1 MPTLPA
7 FSVKERVNHSPHLV
21 IVGAGASVA
30 ATPRGD
36 RRGKRLPVMADFV
49 DRLNLAPTMDR
60 SGIRWRHR
68 NFEDIYDEL
77 VTQGGRSEQV
87 LSIENTVNT
96 YFASLELPT
105 EATIYDYLLLCL
117 REKDAIAT
125 FNWDPFLA
133 QAFARNAH
141 LGRLPR
147 IYFLHGNVAI
157 GYCLPCKGKCF
168 ISDKCCPKC
177 GKPLSATKL
186 LYPVKNKDYS
196 SDPFIRNEWKAVTM
210 ILERAYL
217 LTIFGYSAPSGDAAA
232 VELMKGAW
240 EKNGTKELA
249 QVEMVDIKSKRELHR
264 TWSPF
269 ITRSHYR
276 AIKSLLPRSLLAW
289 HPRRSCEAIAFATL
303 QNDPWDDNYIPRFRN
318 LKHLQEWV
326 KALIREEDDFE
337 KSGTPLNSQP
347 SR

>member
-7 FSVKERVNHSPHLV
+7 FSVKERVNYSPHLV

-60 SGIRWRHR
+60 LGIRWRHR

-77 VTQGGRSEQV
+77 VTQGGHSEQV
-87 LSIENTVNT
+87 LSIENTINT

-157 GYCLPCKGKCF
+157 GYCLPCKVSVSF
-168 ISDKCCPKC
+168 QTNVARSAENHSRL
-177 GKPLSATKL
+177 LS
-186 LYPVKNKDYS
+186 
-196 SDPFIRNEWKAVTM
+196 FC
-210 ILERAYL
+210 
-217 LTIFGYSAPSGDAAA
+217 
-232 VELMKGAW
+232 
-240 EKNGTKELA
+240 
-249 QVEMVDIKSKRELHR
+249 
-264 TWSPF
+264 
-269 ITRSHYR
+269 TRSKTK
-276 AIKSLLPRSLLAW
+276 ITGLTRSL
-289 HPRRSCEAIAFATL
+289 RTNGRQL
-303 QNDPWDDNYIPRFRN
+303 Q
-318 LKHLQEWV
+318 
-326 KALIREEDDFE
+326 
-337 KSGTPLNSQP
+337 
-347 SR
+347 